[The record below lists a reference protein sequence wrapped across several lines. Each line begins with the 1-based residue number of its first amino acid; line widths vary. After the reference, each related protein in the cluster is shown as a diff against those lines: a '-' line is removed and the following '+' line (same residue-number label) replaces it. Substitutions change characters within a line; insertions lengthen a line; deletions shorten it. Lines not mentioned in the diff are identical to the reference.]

1 MDEKP
6 TMTDRLRRRL
16 GFPIQSERK
25 AQDASRSNPM
35 TPDRGLSPYPRPQTS
50 AQDATADSSKPVGS
64 YIGPTS
70 LQSNEQDKPSITIVS
85 QTAQQANPSVSGGLK
100 NAPCLEKAVQTF
112 KEEHKDWYK
121 ALFEDENLVL
131 NMAQAD
137 ALSHMAVPEG
147 LQETM
152 GRIQT
157 FIRKSQ
163 TYLPSLG
170 NVQALAMGLS
180 RLDPHGIA
188 PLVLTGVFFVI
199 QVSRCGHACKFHAT
213 SSILEY

>member
-6 TMTDRLRRRL
+6 TKTDIVKRLLRL
-16 GFPIQSERK
+16 PTRAERNG
-25 AQDASRSNPM
+25 QNASRSLPI
-35 TPDRGLSPYPRPQTS
+35 TPDRGSSPQSRPQTP
-50 AQDATADSSKPVGS
+50 AQDATARSSTAVGS
-64 YIGPTS
+64 PVDLTS
-70 LQSNEQDKPSITIVS
+70 LQSNEQDEPSTTIVS
-85 QTAQQANPSVSGGLK
+85 QTAQQAKPSVSGGLK
-100 NAPCLEKAVQTF
+100 NAPCLEKAIQTF

-121 ALFEDENLVL
+121 ALFEDENLIL
-131 NMAQAD
+131 NMAKAD
-137 ALSHMAVPEG
+137 TLSHMAVPEG

-188 PLVLTGVFFVI
+188 PLVLTGVLFVI
-199 QVSRCGHACKFHAT
+199 QVSC
-213 SSILEY
+213 